1 MNIPAEAGEIGGD
14 GGAIYTGLNS
24 TTVFER
30 RAVMRFNVGASG
42 GALYNLGTTILET
55 AGYIRGNDALVR
67 NEPSTVPSVDIGKA
81 TAVDGG
87 HFPRAPSYVRHL
99 TKHDTKESQ

>member
-1 MNIPAEAGEIGGD
+1 MIGHTPLRPPSRASHTVAEGGETGGD
-14 GGAIYTGLNS
+14 GGAIYTDYNS

-30 RAVMRFNVGASG
+30 RAVMRYNVGASG

-67 NEPSTVPSVDIGKA
+67 NTPKIFREA
-81 TAVDGG
+81 
-87 HFPRAPSYVRHL
+87 
-99 TKHDTKESQ
+99 

>member
-1 MNIPAEAGEIGGD
+1 
-14 GGAIYTGLNS
+14 
-24 TTVFER
+24 
-30 RAVMRFNVGASG
+30 MRFNVGASG

>member
-1 MNIPAEAGEIGGD
+1 MHHPPLHSSYPSFRVLNTFNRPAEGGKTGGD

-42 GALYNLGTTILET
+42 GALYNLGTTILES

-67 NEPSTVPSVDIGKA
+67 NEQTLSLI
-81 TAVDGG
+81 
-87 HFPRAPSYVRHL
+87 HI
-99 TKHDTKESQ
+99 